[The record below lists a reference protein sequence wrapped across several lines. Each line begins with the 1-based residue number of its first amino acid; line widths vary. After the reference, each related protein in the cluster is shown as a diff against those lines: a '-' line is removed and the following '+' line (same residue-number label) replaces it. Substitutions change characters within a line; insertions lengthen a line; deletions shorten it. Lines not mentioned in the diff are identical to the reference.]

1 MLEILLGFL
10 KAPLFSCVYF
20 VLSTSIRTNHLKCA
34 RCFRTME
41 VERSAER
48 MKKRKMQQPSEQ
60 DMTVYA
66 VHEPGH
72 AVVGH
77 VIGRLIEEVSIVP
90 SRKFG

>member
-1 MLEILLGFL
+1 
-10 KAPLFSCVYF
+10 
-20 VLSTSIRTNHLKCA
+20 
-34 RCFRTME
+34 ME